1 MVSQPAP
8 AQALPP
14 QAPQAPVQTQ
24 ARGVRLPGWAMS
36 LLFAATFII
45 LGLTALLV
53 FRQPAKEASASASAP
68 LEAPPAATIAVQP
81 LKEFKNV
88 ELTGLRLTED
98 DKQKAMVQCVVVNHS
113 GADLGDISARVD
125 LKAVTSK
132 EQEPVGT
139 FSFKVSLGPYESKD
153 LKAPL
158 TTKLRVYELP
168 DWQFLRAEI
177 TGK

>member
-1 MVSQPAP
+1 
-8 AQALPP
+8 
-14 QAPQAPVQTQ
+14 
-24 ARGVRLPGWAMS
+24 
-36 LLFAATFII
+36 LLI
-45 LGLTALLV
+45 V
-53 FRQPAKEASASASAP
+53 RQPGKEASTTAAAP
-68 LEAPPAATIAVQP
+68 LEAPTSASPAVQP
-81 LKEFKNV
+81 LAEFKNI

-98 DKQKAMVQCVVVNHS
+98 AKQKATVQCIVVNHS
-113 GADLGDISARVD
+113 GADLGEISARVD

-132 EQEPVGT
+132 DQEPVG
-139 FSFKVSLGPYESKD
+139 SFVFKTSLGPYESKD